1 MTHHTESVAPEGVSI
16 DGKTIALLVTDGVEL
31 LELTEPLAAIRGA
44 GGTPKIVSP
53 KKSSLQAMK
62 GDWEHADHFDVDHQL
77 GTVSASDFDALVLPG
92 GTLNADSL
100 RIDEKAQEFV
110 SGFFSESKPVAAIC
124 HGPWIL
130 TEVGQVSGRRMTSYA
145 ALRTDLSNA
154 GAQWVDEEV
163 VVDGGVVTSRTPKDL
178 DAFNRVFLEL
188 VAARA

>member
-31 LELTEPLAAIRGA
+31 PELTEPLAAIRGA

-53 KKSSLQAMK
+53 KEGSLQAMK

-100 RIDEKAQEFV
+100 RIDEEAQEFV
-110 SGFFSESKPVAAIC
+110 AGFFSESKPVAAIC

-178 DAFNRVFLEL
+178 DAFNRAFLEL

>member
-1 MTHHTESVAPEGVSI
+1 MTHHTESVAPAGISI

-31 LELTEPLAAIRGA
+31 PEFTEPLAAIREA
-44 GGTPKIVSP
+44 GGTAKIVSP
-53 KKSSLQAMK
+53 KEKSLQAMT

-110 SGFFSESKPVAAIC
+110 SGFFSASKPVAAIC

-130 TEVGQVSGRRMTSYA
+130 IEIDQVSGRRMTSYA
-145 ALRTDLSNA
+145 ALRTDLVNA
-154 GAQWVDEEV
+154 GAQWMDQEV
-163 VVDGGVVTSRTPKDL
+163 VVDDGVVTSRTPKDL
-178 DAFNRVFLEL
+178 DAFNRALLEL